1 MFVSKNNLESV
12 KAYFQ
17 ERLPSFSNSEI
28 NLMVK
33 YLTIKRLEINES
45 DYMIQQPFLFSESDL
60 LFFRSAVKRLLQN
73 EPFQHILGEVEFYG
87 LELISDNRALI
98 PRPETEELVDWVIN
112 TYSAQGNVEILDL
125 CAGSGCIALAVK
137 SVLDKS
143 NLVAAELSQSAID
156 LIEENCL
163 KTNLKIDVKKM
174 DVLLENE
181 YSDFEINSFDCWI
194 SNPPYIPE
202 SDKLKM
208 HSNVLDFE
216 PGMALFVENDNALIF
231 YRKIAEQA
239 TKFLKENGFLFFEIH
254 EELANQTISV
264 LDEYDFVN
272 IELRKDLQGKDRMI
286 RAQKVSSQ
294 NESECS

>member
-17 ERLPSFSNSEI
+17 EKLPDSSSSEV

-33 YLTIKRLEINES
+33 YLTIKRLNINES

-73 EPFQHILGEVEFYG
+73 EPFQHVLGEVEFYG

-98 PRPETEELVDWVIN
+98 PRPETEELVDWIVKSFALKRDIK
-112 TYSAQGNVEILDL
+112 VLDL
-125 CAGSGCIALAVK
+125 CTGSGCIALAVK
-137 SVLDKS
+137 SVLGDS
-143 NLVAAELSQSAID
+143 EVVAAELSEDAIG

-163 KTNLKIDVKKM
+163 KTNLEISVKKM
-174 DVLLENE
+174 NVLLENE
-181 YSDFEINSFDCWI
+181 YSDFKKNSFDCWI

-208 HSNVLDFE
+208 HSNVLGFE

-239 TKFLKENGFLFFEIH
+239 RGFLKENGFLFFEIH
-254 EELANQTISV
+254 EDFADETISV
-264 LDEYDFVN
+264 LEEYDFVN

-294 NESECS
+294 NESE

>member
-17 ERLPSFSNSEI
+17 ERLPNFSNSEI

-33 YLTIKRLEINES
+33 YLTIKRLKINES
-45 DYMIQQPFLFSESDL
+45 EYMIQQPFLFSESDL
-60 LFFRSAVKRLLQN
+60 LFFRGAVKRLITN
-73 EPFQHILGEVEFYG
+73 EPFQHIIGEVEFYG

-98 PRPETEELVDWVIN
+98 PRPETEELVDWVVKTFAEQRGIK
-112 TYSAQGNVEILDL
+112 VMDL
-125 CAGSGCIALAVK
+125 CAGSGCIALAVE
-137 SVLDKS
+137 SVLEDS
-143 NLVAAELSQSAID
+143 DILAAELSQSAID
-156 LIEENCL
+156 LIKENCL
-163 KTNLKIDVKKM
+163 KTNLKIGVKKM
-174 DVLLENE
+174 NVLFENE

-208 HSNVLDFE
+208 HVNVLDFE
-216 PGMALFVENDNALIF
+216 PGMALFVANDNALIF

-239 TKFLKENGFLFFEIH
+239 IRYLKENGFLFFEIH
-254 EELANQTISV
+254 EELADQTISV
-264 LDEYDFVN
+264 LKEYDFVN

-294 NESECS
+294 NESE